1 MRRLLTLLIRAYR
14 YGISPYLGTHCRFE
28 PSCSRYAEIAIT
40 RFGVL
45 RGGGIALRRVLRCHP
60 WHAGGVDP
68 VPERIP
74 QR

>member
-1 MRRLLTLLIRAYR
+1 MRRLLTVLIRAYR
-14 YGISPYLGTHCRFE
+14 YGISPYLGAHCRFE
-28 PSCSRYAEIAIT
+28 PSCSRYAEIAIM

-68 VPERIP
+68 VPERVP